1 METTQSGSDGSAPDD
16 NVRLD
21 DCERRLDILE
31 KGHLTLEAGQ
41 VRLDQKVTDLASKMA
56 EYNGENRSRAETQE
70 RAFQGGF
77 RLLSEKIDATSG
89 LVSRLGS
96 VRGWAGWAIVTATS
110 AGVASIVSH
119 FWMHQ

>member
-1 METTQSGSDGSAPDD
+1 METTQGGANSSASDEAARLNDC
-16 NVRLD
+16 VR
-21 DCERRLDILE
+21 RITVLE
-31 KGHLTLEAGQ
+31 QGHENLEAGQ
-41 VRLDQKVTDLASKMA
+41 ERLDQKVTDLASKMA
-56 EYNGENRSRAETQE
+56 EYNGENRSRSETQE

-77 RLLSEKIDATSG
+77 RLLSEKIDTISNQ
-89 LVSRLGS
+89 VSRLGS

>member
-1 METTQSGSDGSAPDD
+1 MPEPISYMDRADD
-16 NVRLD
+16 H
-21 DCERRLDILE
+21 ERRISALE
-31 KGHLTLEAGQ
+31 NGQAALEQGQ
-41 VRLDQKVTDLASKMA
+41 VRLEQKMA

-77 RLLSEKIDATSG
+77 RLLSEKIDATSD

>member
-1 METTQSGSDGSAPDD
+1 METTQSGAAPPCADTRAED
-16 NVRLD
+16 H
-21 DCERRLDILE
+21 ERRISALE
-31 KGHLTLEAGQ
+31 DGQAALERGQ
-41 VRLDQKVTDLASKMA
+41 TRLEQKMA

-77 RLLSEKIDATSG
+77 RLLSEKIDVISNQ
-89 LVSRLGS
+89 VERLGS

>member
-1 METTQSGSDGSAPDD
+1 METTQGGSNGSASDEAARLND
-16 NVRLD
+16 CVR
-21 DCERRLDILE
+21 RITVLE
-31 KGHLTLEAGQ
+31 QGHVNLEAGQ
-41 VRLDQKVTDLASKMA
+41 NRLDQKVTDLASKMA
-56 EYNGENRSRAETQE
+56 EYNGENRSRSETQE

-77 RLLSEKIDATSG
+77 RLLSEKIDTISNQ
-89 LVSRLGS
+89 VSRLGS